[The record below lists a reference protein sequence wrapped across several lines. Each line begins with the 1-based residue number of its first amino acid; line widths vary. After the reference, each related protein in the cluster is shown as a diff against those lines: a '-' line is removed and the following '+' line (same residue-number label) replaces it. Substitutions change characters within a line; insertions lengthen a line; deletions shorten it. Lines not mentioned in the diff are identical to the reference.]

1 MLGPGR
7 SIKAKLAKLAELQ
20 QALDE
25 LSSLNKRAMEELEK
39 ASAERNG
46 TPARSESES
55 ASPHPS
61 APAEQTQTQIGAPAN
76 RNQRFREVASRF
88 TSAANRKHFLEVM
101 PHISAPLPGDD
112 DDEVIR
118 FRGPPRAPPVPQK
131 SLPAVP
137 ASSAYPYGRRP

>member
-1 MLGPGR
+1 M
-7 SIKAKLAKLAELQ
+7 K
-20 QALDE
+20 
-25 LSSLNKRAMEELEK
+25 ELEE
-39 ASAERNG
+39 ASAERHVV
-46 TPARSESES
+46 PPRSEPE
-55 ASPHPS
+55 AFSPHPPV
-61 APAEQTQTQIGAPAN
+61 PAAQTQTGAPEN

-88 TSAANRKHFLEVM
+88 TSAANRKRFLEVM